1 MPLFLCTGGLRAA
14 AFLQHF
20 QTNSLNANKQRLSAS
35 TGFIEDATART
46 ETGDTKA
53 FVNTYYIC
61 AANGLFGAHAAA
73 RTGLRRPFSLTYT
86 RGAIWAPHPSFI
98 PFSPTA
104 SSCFFHP
111 LTRKTSNAAK
121 HPIAPAVRSLPRQPR
136 KSPGGAIKSERG
148 ECQGGWRAEGE
159 GRDG

>member
-35 TGFIEDATART
+35 TGFIENATART

-61 AANGLFGAHAAA
+61 AANGLFGARVAA
-73 RTGLRRPFSLTYT
+73 RTGLRWPFSLTYT
-86 RGAIWAPHPSFI
+86 RGAISAPHPSFI

-121 HPIAPAVRSLPRQPR
+121 HPIAPAEPKSSTATQKEPR
-136 KSPGGAIKSERG
+136 G
-148 ECQGGWRAEGE
+148 CN
-159 GRDG
+159 